1 MLKSK
6 TVQLDDIF
14 EFFLYFSPES
24 DRFRSLFVG
33 ITGIEC
39 DSGINPLINM
49 RGLKSCRL
57 RGG

>member
-1 MLKSK
+1 MPKSK

-14 EFFLYFSPES
+14 RFSVYFSLES
-24 DRFRSLFVG
+24 APGRSLFVG

-49 RGLKSCRL
+49 R
-57 RGG
+57 

>member
-14 EFFLYFSPES
+14 RFSFYLSPES
-24 DRFRSLFVG
+24 ARDRSLFVG

-57 RGG
+57 RGR